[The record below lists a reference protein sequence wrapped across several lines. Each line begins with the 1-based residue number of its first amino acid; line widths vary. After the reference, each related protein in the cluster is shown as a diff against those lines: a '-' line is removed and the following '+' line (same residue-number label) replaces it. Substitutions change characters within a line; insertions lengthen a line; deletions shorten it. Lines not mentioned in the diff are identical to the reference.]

1 MPKSLT
7 VPVYF
12 VLGCQ
17 AIELVAHLAGCGSE
31 NGGCMVRAGHALG
44 IALMCVAIAQYGAL
58 APAPPS
64 TGIAY
69 VAPGVLTHPARKAP
83 AKGDAHGCRRLVAR
97 PLRPHRVRRHML
109 EDASTAQEEK
119 DTGGTGTSNDGTRM
133 QTLGGRQRT
142 FRPDG
147 TQAEDTQGG
156 PLEEAQKVVCAAI
169 KSVRLALG
177 LPVDAWD
184 RQERMPEI
192 EQFYAEVE
200 REVGLWV
207 KEVQGVEDER
217 IASIRDALEAVSDQ
231 LNRGSSLQWSRQS
244 KGSATQFMPHGR
256 RLPSSLPGE
265 LRLTFMCRA
274 HRANS
279 CRPCGHVACN
289 PEANRPF
296 DKESADFYR
305 ADPPQVRQRY
315 VPADGQGATVD
326 RGGDRCRRAD
336 SYRLPDG

>member
-1 MPKSLT
+1 MLILCIKNRGMVLL
-7 VPVYF
+7 YF
-12 VLGCQ
+12 VLAPG
-17 AIELVAHLAGCGSE
+17 HRTCGPLRWLRIRQR
-31 NGGCMVRAGHALG
+31 GHMVRAGHALG

-64 TGIAY
+64 TGIAF
-69 VAPGVLTHPARKAP
+69 VAPGVLMHPARKAP

-109 EDASTAQEEK
+109 EDASTAQEKK
-119 DTGGTGTSNDGTRM
+119 DTEGTGTSNDGTRM

-147 TQAEDTQGG
+147 TQAEDAQGG

-184 RQERMPEI
+184 RQERMPEV

-244 KGSATQFMPHGR
+244 KGSATQFMPHDDAC
-256 RLPSSLPGE
+256 P
-265 LRLTFMCRA
+265 
-274 HRANS
+274 
-279 CRPCGHVACN
+279 RPCQ
-289 PEANRPF
+289 
-296 DKESADFYR
+296 ESCD
-305 ADPPQVRQRY
+305 
-315 VPADGQGATVD
+315 
-326 RGGDRCRRAD
+326 
-336 SYRLPDG
+336 